1 MKQVAILIDGE
12 WFRRKLDF
20 ALKGKLPHGVTADV
34 MYRNALLGIDQNT
47 EEVFRIFYYDCP
59 PYEGIETN
67 PIDQSKLNFKT
78 EAKFRARDRFLRE
91 MKEKDFVA
99 MRLGIAKKRGWTLTD
114 SYIRQTIDGQ
124 SAPVHGPSNPPT
136 ANDVFLNFEQKGVD
150 MRIGIDVAT
159 LALKR
164 IVDRVVLISGDTDM
178 IPAMKLAR
186 REGVQV
192 VLIEIA
198 KPIHSSLDEDA
209 DLVRVITPIP

>member
-1 MKQVAILIDGE
+1 MKKVAILIDGE

-34 MYRNALLGIDQNT
+34 MYRNALLGIDKKS

-59 PYEGIETN
+59 PYEGLETN

-78 EAKFRARDRFLRE
+78 EPKFRARDRFLRE
-91 MKEKDFVA
+91 MKEMDFMA
-99 MRLGIAKKRGWTLTD
+99 MRLGVAKKRGWTLTEGF
-114 SYIRQTIDGQ
+114 IKQTIDGQ
-124 SAPVHGPSNPPT
+124 STLSHGPPKPPT

-159 LALKR
+159 LALKS
-164 IVDRVVLISGDTDM
+164 IVDRIVLISGDTDM

-192 VLIEIA
+192 VLVEIA
-198 KPIHSSLDEDA
+198 KPIHTSLDEDA